1 MLKQYNTQW
10 PKLMLKLCQ
19 NFYILGGIK
28 AFANNDANVL
38 KWCLNR
44 RITTHRR
51 KWRYCCKRVF
61 RKTNFNIW
69 SKFSWPNTKN
79 QGSNIPKSEC
89 KTQKEWLRKDRVCKS
104 RYHQS
109 SYIFVHK
116 IWQIN
121 RFSVCLNV
129 SFISLWVWHFLMV
142 QRETH
147 QKASYFMRSYQ
158 IFLIKVSQ
166 GLLLIKQDV
175 HMLSIW

>member
-28 AFANNDANVL
+28 AFASNDANVL

-79 QGSNIPKSEC
+79 QGSNIPKNEC

-129 SFISLWVWHFLMV
+129 SFISFPVEYGISWWFK
-142 QRETH
+142 EGP
-147 QKASYFMRSYQ
+147 
-158 IFLIKVSQ
+158 IK
-166 GLLLIKQDV
+166 KQATSWDPTKY
-175 HMLSIW
+175 SW